1 MQLIVVILIY
11 YYLGKMRRNIPPEE
25 IVDLVYQGGVV
36 GAGGGGFPTHI
47 KYRAQVNTVIAN
59 GAECEPLLS
68 TDKIIMA
75 HEGERLI
82 RGLEYAMQATGAREG
97 IIALKKHYHEAINSL
112 SGAVNRT
119 KNIRL
124 HLLDDFYPA
133 GDEFNLVYETVGKI
147 IPEGGLPLQVGCVV
161 SNVGTLTNVADAV
174 DGKPVI
180 MRYVT
185 VTGEVTSPGVIR
197 VPVGTSVRDVISFA
211 GGAKGGAEDFVAY
224 LGGPMM
230 GRPVDDLDEP
240 ITKTTGGVVLLPGD
254 HPLVKRVLPRI
265 ELRRA
270 KSCCEACRFC
280 TDFCTRYLLGHRI
293 EPHLMVR
300 ALGYN
305 KEYTTEHLT
314 SAFLC
319 CSCGICD
326 IHACPASLN
335 PRALYQSIREEFGRQ
350 KQSNPHKNIPQ
361 KVHPAREGRRLP
373 VTRLAQRTG
382 VARYLRKL
390 ERVPVPFFP
399 ARVRISTPRPGGFIR
414 LVSEGD
420 RVRKGQVI
428 CRPKTRRSGSIS
440 HASVSGTVA
449 RVSRDYITITAT

>member
-1 MQLIVVILIY
+1 
-11 YYLGKMRRNIPPEE
+11 MRRNISSEE

-47 KYRAQVNTVIAN
+47 KYRAQVETVIAN
-59 GAECEPLLS
+59 GAECEPLLA

-75 HEGERLI
+75 HEEERLI
-82 RGLEYAMQATGAREG
+82 RGLGYAIKATGAREG
-97 IIALKKHYHEAINSL
+97 IIALKGHYHEAIKAL
-112 SGAVNRT
+112 SGVI
-119 KNIRL
+119 KGIENIRL

-133 GDEFNLVYETVGKI
+133 GDEFNLVYETTGKI

-174 DGKPVI
+174 EGKPVI

-185 VTGEVTSPGVIR
+185 VTGEVLSPGVIR
-197 VPVGTSVRDVISFA
+197 VPVGTSVGDVISFA
-211 GGAKGGAEDFVAY
+211 GGAKINDFVAFI
-224 LGGPMM
+224 GGPMM
-230 GRPVDDLDEP
+230 GRPVDDLNEP
-240 ITKTTGGVVLLPGD
+240 ITKTTGGVVLLPLT
-254 HPLVKRVLPRI
+254 HPLVKRNLPKV

-305 KEYTTEHLT
+305 RDLSEHLT

-350 KQSNPHKNIPQ
+350 NMSNPHNNRPK
-361 KVHPAREGRRLP
+361 KVHPARYGRRLS
-373 VTRLAQRTG
+373 VARLAQRTG

-390 ERVPVPFFP
+390 EREPVPFYP
-399 ARVRISTPRPGGFIR
+399 AQVRINTPSSGGFIR
-414 LVSEGD
+414 LVREGD

-428 CRPKTRRSGSIS
+428 SRPKTQHSGSIS
-440 HASVSGTVA
+440 HASISGTVVEMA
-449 RVSRDYITITAT
+449 QDYITITAT

>member
-1 MQLIVVILIY
+1 
-11 YYLGKMRRNIPPEE
+11 MRRNISPEQ
-25 IVDLVYQGGVV
+25 IVDLIYQGGVV
-36 GAGGGGFPTHI
+36 GAGGGGFPTHL
-47 KYRAQVNTVIAN
+47 KYRSQVNTVIAN

-68 TDKIIMA
+68 TDKIIMV
-75 HEGERLI
+75 HEQERLI
-82 RGLEYAMQATGAREG
+82 RGLNYAMQATGATNG
-97 IIALKKHYHEAINSL
+97 IIALKKHYHEAINAL
-112 SGAVNRT
+112 SGAV
-119 KNIRL
+119 KGNIRL

-174 DGKPVI
+174 EGKPVI

-185 VTGEVTSPGVIR
+185 VTGEVSSPGVIR

-211 GGAKGGAEDFVAY
+211 GGAKGGAEDFVAF

-254 HPLVKRVLPRI
+254 HPLVKRILMKV

-305 KEYTTEHLT
+305 HKEYPTEHLT

-350 KQSNPHKNIPQ
+350 KQSNPHNNKPQ
-361 KVHPAREGRRLP
+361 KVHPARKGRRLP
-373 VTRLAQRTG
+373 VARLAQRTG
-382 VARYLRKL
+382 TARYLRKL
-390 ERVPVPFFP
+390 EREPVPFFP
-399 ARVRISTPRPGGFIR
+399 AQVRINTPGDSIT
-414 LVSEGD
+414 LVREGD

-428 CRPKTRRSGSIS
+428 SQPKTQRSGSIS
-440 HASVSGTVA
+440 HASISGTVGK
-449 RVSRDYITITAT
+449 VNQDYITITAT

>member
-1 MQLIVVILIY
+1 M
-11 YYLGKMRRNIPPEE
+11 GKMRRNIPPEQ

-36 GAGGGGFPTHI
+36 GAGGGGFPTHL
-47 KYRAQVNTVIAN
+47 KYRAQVKTVIAN
-59 GAECEPLLS
+59 GAECEPLLA
-68 TDKIIMA
+68 TDKTIMA
-75 HEGERLI
+75 HEQERLI
-82 RGLEYAMQATGAREG
+82 RGLRYAMQATGATNG
-97 IIALKKHYHEAINSL
+97 IIALKKHYHEAINAL
-112 SGAVNRT
+112 SGVVNR
-119 KNIRL
+119 NIRL

-133 GDEFNLVYETVGKI
+133 GDEFNLVYETIGKI

-161 SNVGTLTNVADAV
+161 SNVGTLANVADAV
-174 DGKPVI
+174 EGKPVI

-185 VTGEVTSPGVIR
+185 VTGEVSSPGVIR
-197 VPVGTSVRDVISFA
+197 VPVGTSVRDMISFA
-211 GGAKGGAEDFVAY
+211 GGAKIKDFVAF

-230 GRPVDDLDEP
+230 GRPANDLDEP
-240 ITKTTGGVVLLPGD
+240 ITKATGGVVVLPGD
-254 HPLVKRVLPRI
+254 HPLVKRVLPKV

-305 KEYTTEHLT
+305 QKVCPTEQIT

-350 KQSNPHKNIPQ
+350 KQSNPLKNRPQ
-361 KVHPAREGRRLP
+361 TVHPARQGRRLP

-382 VARYLRKL
+382 VARYMRKL
-390 ERVPVPFFP
+390 EREPVPFYP
-399 ARVRISTPRPGGFIR
+399 AQVRINTYHPGGFIR
-414 LVSEGD
+414 LVREGD

-428 CRPKTRRSGSIS
+428 CRPKTKRSGSIS
-440 HASVSGTVA
+440 HASISGTVDQ
-449 RVSRDYITITAT
+449 VSRDYITITAT